1 MTQDQFFKHYCAA
14 DNEDAIM
21 LKLKDFPP
29 DDNFSE
35 RLGRH
40 NEVCHFLRGVT
51 CCWLRICQWYMGH
64 LVPYL
69 CSS

>member
-29 DDNFSE
+29 DDNFSK

-40 NEVCHFLRGVT
+40 NEVCHSFRIAS
-51 CCWLRICQWYMGH
+51 CC
-64 LVPYL
+64 
-69 CSS
+69 

>member
-14 DNEDAIM
+14 DNEHATM

-29 DDNFSE
+29 DANFSK

-40 NEVCHFLRGVT
+40 NEVCHS
-51 CCWLRICQWYMGH
+51 LRILFHVVDYG
-64 LVPYL
+64 LFNGT
-69 CSS
+69 